1 MQKFLFTIVFAATLI
16 ACNPSEQ
23 PVATTH
29 GTGSTDKPAIEKA
42 VRQTL
47 NDYFADVR
55 QHGLTAEFG
64 YLDSSADFSW
74 IPPGYRAP
82 ISYDSVASI
91 LNQRAPFYSSISNSW
106 DTLSI
111 LPLTNEL
118 ASYSGRLQST
128 MVDTAGKSATYTLM
142 ETGIVINR
150 GGKWKLLRGQTSVVR

>member
-1 MQKFLFTIVFAATLI
+1 MQKLLFTIVFAATLI
-16 ACNPSEQ
+16 TCNPPEQ
-23 PVATTH
+23 PVAAPEAA
-29 GTGSTDKPAIEKA
+29 SADIPAVVKA

-55 QHGLTAEFG
+55 ENGLTAEFG

-91 LNQRAPFYSSISNSW
+91 LTQRAPFYSSISNSW

-128 MVDTAGKSATYTLM
+128 MVDTTGKSATYTLT
-142 ETGIVINR
+142 ETGVAIKR
-150 GGKWKLLRGQTSVVR
+150 DGKWQLLRGQTSVVK